1 MTLKQIRYY
10 AIKKHEL
17 MDHRYGG
24 APYSDHLE
32 RVVKTAQL
40 FIEYIDPEEQDDVIG
55 SCWAHDL
62 IEDTGVTLK
71 ELESVTNKRV
81 ADIVFCVSNE
91 LGRTRKERNFKTYPK
106 IWSNPLAVFVK
117 CCDRLVNGEF
127 SKRNSPELFERY
139 LNEYPVFR
147 YALYETG
154 PYPKLWEALDNLFM
168 YSFTN
173 AFNK

>member
-40 FIEYIDPEEQDDVIG
+40 FIEYIDPEEQDNVIG

-62 IEDTGVTLK
+62 IEDTLSSIRFFDMHFMKLDHILSFGKRSTTYSCILLRTL
-71 ELESVTNKRV
+71 LIN
-81 ADIVFCVSNE
+81 N
-91 LGRTRKERNFKTYPK
+91 
-106 IWSNPLAVFVK
+106 
-117 CCDRLVNGEF
+117 
-127 SKRNSPELFERY
+127 
-139 LNEYPVFR
+139 
-147 YALYETG
+147 
-154 PYPKLWEALDNLFM
+154 
-168 YSFTN
+168 
-173 AFNK
+173 